1 MHVEP
6 QLQIA
11 WGRIWVAAKFLS
23 FLDYYLIVI
32 WIKSLEWIVIF
43 FGLDRIVICFRIV
56 YIYRNRVIR
65 SFALLLLSRL
75 LFNCLSHYIFSF
87 CKPIYMKV
95 DEVNKSHQIQIYF
108 TKIQRVI
115 AVRDWSSLKL
125 KRHLLALKDVYING
139 ARIWDQFGSIY
150 FLL

>member
-1 MHVEP
+1 
-6 QLQIA
+6 
-11 WGRIWVAAKFLS
+11 
-23 FLDYYLIVI
+23 
-32 WIKSLEWIVIF
+32 
-43 FGLDRIVICFRIV
+43 
-56 YIYRNRVIR
+56 
-65 SFALLLLSRL
+65 
-75 LFNCLSHYIFSF
+75 
-87 CKPIYMKV
+87 MKV